1 MVKYF
6 GGSKAQCCVDIC
18 VCLTQ
23 GMPEWIEIVNELAPV
38 DTFIS
43 KLEK

>member
-6 GGSKAQCCVDIC
+6 DGSKAQFSVDIC
-18 VCLTQ
+18 VWMTQ